1 MGDLHGEHHRLSTE
15 LGVNRRRP
23 GGLVVVEGGG
33 GQGGDEGWMGMDP
46 VQWFQ
51 SSKMHVDLERREH
64 ILSSRPTPALHITA
78 PPLTCAS
85 GLGNGDS
92 AVHVACPPTVVH
104 YNVSCAENL

>member
-1 MGDLHGEHHRLSTE
+1 M
-15 LGVNRRRP
+15 
-23 GGLVVVEGGG
+23 VVEGGG

-51 SSKMHVDLERREH
+51 SCNARSDLERREH
-64 ILSSRPTPALHITA
+64 ILLPRPAPPSDIAA

-92 AVHVACPPTVVH
+92 AVPVACSPSRFFTMCRAPKI
-104 YNVSCAENL
+104 YNLTLGASAISMTS

>member
-1 MGDLHGEHHRLSTE
+1 MDDLYGEHHRLSTE

-33 GQGGDEGWMGMDP
+33 GKGGDEGWMGMDP

-92 AVHVACPPTVVH
+92 AVPVACSPLVVH

>member
-1 MGDLHGEHHRLSTE
+1 MDDLYGEHHRLSTE

-51 SSKMHVDLERREH
+51 PS
-64 ILSSRPTPALHITA
+64 
-78 PPLTCAS
+78 
-85 GLGNGDS
+85 
-92 AVHVACPPTVVH
+92 
-104 YNVSCAENL
+104 